1 VNIKTTLKST
11 VAVAALFAVAAPV
24 ANAADDTLK
33 SGNKNS
39 LKISGQ
45 LARALWHADDG
56 VSEKTFNTEGSW
68 STSRVRW
75 IASGKVNENVT
86 AGATIEAQIPSS
98 NAAASMTL
106 GTQQADGTQNAA
118 GIWGVR
124 HQYVW
129 VNHKKFGKL
138 SLGQTDPGSNGSSE
152 VNYSMNGMFG
162 GSAAADYG
170 SGIFYQNTATAS
182 APTASTATVGAATT
196 NIDGISRTDVVR
208 YDTPRF
214 AGVQGKF
221 GLIAGGNWDVGLNY
235 AGKFGPVKVAAKAG
249 YADTNAA
256 ASANFNASGS
266 ITALHDSGLN
276 ATFAIGK
283 TNYAGPNSKGIGAAG
298 ASAAGNTIDTNFD
311 GVADPHFTYWAI
323 GYNAKIFGAG
333 ATGFL
338 FGVNHTE
345 NAVLLANHDDNESD
359 NYSFSVVQKFSS
371 IGAQIGLKY
380 QAHSYDSKTN
390 VTQNTFDDVDVIA
403 LQTVFAF

>member
-1 VNIKTTLKST
+1 MNIKTTLKST

-24 ANAADDTLK
+24 ANAADDTFK

-45 LARALWHADDG
+45 VARALWHADDG
-56 VSEKTFNTEGSW
+56 VSEKVFNTESSW
-68 STSRVRW
+68 TSSRVRW

-129 VNHKKFGKL
+129 VSHKKFGKL
-138 SLGQTDPGSNGSSE
+138 TLGNTDPGSNGSSE
-152 VNYSMNGMFG
+152 ANYSMNGMFG
-162 GSAAADYG
+162 GSAPADYG

-214 AGVQGKF
+214 VGVQAKV
-221 GLIAGGNWDVGLNY
+221 GLMAAGNWDVGLNY
-235 AGKFGPVKVAAKAG
+235 AGKFGPVKVKAKAG

-283 TNYAGPNSKGIGAAG
+283 TNYAGG
-298 ASAAGNTIDTNFD
+298 ASKSVDGQANGNAQAVDTNFD
-311 GVADPHFTYWAI
+311 GVADPHFVYYAV

-333 ATGFL
+333 GTGFL
-338 FGVNHTE
+338 FGYNHAE
-345 NAVLLANHDDNESD
+345 NVVQLANHDDNESD
-359 NYSFSVVQKFSS
+359 NYSFSVVQKFDS

-380 QAHSYDSKTN
+380 QSHSYDSKTN
-390 VTQNTFDDVDVIA
+390 TVQNTFDDVDVIA

>member
-1 VNIKTTLKST
+1 MNFKTTLKST

-24 ANAADDTLK
+24 ANAADDTFK

-45 LARALWHADDG
+45 VARALWHADDG
-56 VSEKTFNTEGSW
+56 VSEKTFNTESSW
-68 STSRVRW
+68 TSSRVRW

-86 AGATIEAQIPSS
+86 AGATIEMNIPQS
-98 NAAASMTL
+98 NPAGSMTL
-106 GTQQADGTQNAA
+106 GSQQADGTQAA
-118 GIWGVR
+118 AATWGIR

-138 SLGQTDPGSNGSSE
+138 SLGNTDPGSNGSSE
-152 VNYSMNGMFG
+152 ANYSINGMFG
-162 GSAAADYG
+162 GSAPADYG
-170 SGIFYQNTATAS
+170 GGIFYQNTATTT
-182 APTASTATVGAATT
+182 APTASTATVGAAAS

-214 AGVQGKF
+214 AGVQAKVGVM
-221 GLIAGGNWDVGLNY
+221 AAGNWDVGLNY
-235 AGKFGPVKVAAKAG
+235 AGKFGPVKIKARAG
-249 YADTNAA
+249 FADRNET
-256 ASANFNASGS
+256 ASANFNTSGS
-266 ITALHDSGLN
+266 VSALHDSGLN

-283 TNYAGPNSKGIGAAG
+283 TNYAGPASKSIDGQAN
-298 ASAAGNTIDTNFD
+298 GNAITTDTNFD
-311 GVADPHFTYWAI
+311 GMADPHFYYWAV

-338 FGVNHTE
+338 FGYNHTE
-345 NAVLLANHDDNESD
+345 NTVLLANHDDNESD

-380 QAHSYDSKTN
+380 QNHNYDSKTN
-390 VTQNTFDDVDVIA
+390 TVQNTFDDVDVIA